1 MPPKVWGPTRLAG
14 FLANL
19 NSPTGVEHSD
29 WSRSQGTSLL
39 SIDCKVLAKFG
50 LVSTAGKELQHGLGH
65 HCNINEALD
74 PFAQSEVDRDNYL
87 PPRVG

>member
-39 SIDCKVLAKFG
+39 SIDCKDSGEIWSRFYCRKGAA
-50 LVSTAGKELQHGLGH
+50 TRAGPSL
-65 HCNINEALD
+65 
-74 PFAQSEVDRDNYL
+74 
-87 PPRVG
+87 